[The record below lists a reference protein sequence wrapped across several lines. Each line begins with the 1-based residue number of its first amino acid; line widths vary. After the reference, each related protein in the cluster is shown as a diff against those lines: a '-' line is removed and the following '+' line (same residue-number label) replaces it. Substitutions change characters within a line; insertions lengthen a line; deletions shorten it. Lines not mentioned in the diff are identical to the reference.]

1 MSDELMDRATG
12 PRIGQATAI
21 EQSRAVAEVF
31 AGFELALRFPRDP
44 VQAVDSMRRLTAL
57 YPMAE
62 RAFWSFPRS
71 GSTLTGSTIHLARE
85 LARCWRNIS
94 YGIVEIDRD
103 ERIKQSQ
110 LIASATD
117 LESNVRA
124 STTFVVPWKKDTK
137 SGPKDIIDMRD
148 IYENNANQGARRVRE
163 QILAVLPRWYV
174 DEAEGRCRKTLE
186 RGPDGSQP
194 FESRVAAAVDAF
206 DRIGVNVDQLAQH
219 VGRGPGKWSPQDLV
233 NVGIIY
239 RSIERGEQTPDAVF
253 GSPVTSETIRQGA
266 AVARAVASQ
275 PATVGESGD
284 FDPTTDPTWGDQ
296 P

>member
-21 EQSRAVAEVF
+21 EQSRAVAEVL
-31 AGFELALRFPRDP
+31 AQVELSLRMPRDP

-71 GSTLTGSTIHLARE
+71 GSTLTGSTVHLARE
-85 LARCWRNIS
+85 LARCWRNVS

-103 ERIKQSQ
+103 DRVRQSQ
-110 LIASATD
+110 MIAFAWD
-117 LESNVRA
+117 VEANVRS
-124 STTFVVPWKKDTK
+124 STTFIVPWLKDTK
-137 SGPKDIIDMRD
+137 GGPKGIVDLRD
-148 IYENNANQGARRVRE
+148 IYENNANMGARRVRE
-163 QILAVLPRWYV
+163 QILSVLPRWYV

-194 FESRVAAAVDAF
+194 FEARVSAAVDAF

-239 RSIERGEQTPDAVF
+239 RSIERGEQTTDAVF

-296 P
+296 S